1 MARCTVEMAIEG
13 DEDIA
18 LKWLGVFT
26 KGKFGG
32 PKA

>member
-1 MARCTVEMAIEG
+1 MAIEEG
-13 DEDIA
+13 EDIA

-26 KGKFGG
+26 KGKFGR